1 MIITCL
7 QPVQPPCMGSVLCD
21 IVGGIVLWLQGRCM
35 HLQVPE
41 EEESS
46 KGGVTHEAHPQ
57 GHDAQRSLP
66 LL

>member
-1 MIITCL
+1 
-7 QPVQPPCMGSVLCD
+7 
-21 IVGGIVLWLQGRCM
+21 M
-35 HLQVPE
+35 HWQVPE

-46 KGGVTHEAHPQ
+46 KGGASHEAYPQ